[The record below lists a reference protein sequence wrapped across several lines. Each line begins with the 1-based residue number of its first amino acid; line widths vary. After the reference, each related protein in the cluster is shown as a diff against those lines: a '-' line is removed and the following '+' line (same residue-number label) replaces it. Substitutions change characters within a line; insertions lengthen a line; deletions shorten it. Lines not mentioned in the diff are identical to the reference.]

1 MKALEPINKRFT
13 GWGAIFCLHFLT
25 VRNDDGG
32 RPANNGN
39 DNNNHNIN
47 DVDDNAYENEN
58 VSKQFKLL
66 MENEINKEKID
77 SPPFIVI
84 SQPAP
89 FVLNVLDVRM

>member
-13 GWGAIFCLHFLT
+13 GWDAIFCLHFLT